1 MGMLR
6 QKVYAFRDRRWRIYR
21 KLGRK
26 SVTVRTKQG
35 LFTVSCADGGIGYN
49 LYCFHKYELELS
61 LNVMKVVHDFNT
73 TRLKG
78 KGTIVDVGA
87 NIGVISLGMIHNG
100 LVEKAIVIEPDP
112 HNFSLLKHNVGQN
125 GLRDSFIC
133 LPFAI
138 SDAKGGGILERCNTN
153 YGMHRI
159 KRGSAGDISSER
171 SQGTGRPLIRVE
183 CDSLD
188 NVVDR
193 LPQSFTEEI
202 AVIWIDVEGFEGYVF
217 EGSSRVF
224 SRGIPV
230 VAEINPAAMRQAGMS
245 QEQFCD
251 IASGKWS
258 TYWKTFKDKFIPRPI
273 SDLAV
278 VFDELGDDEFTNLIF
293 TP

>member
-1 MGMLR
+1 MEWLR
-6 QKVYAFRDRRWRIYR
+6 QNIYAFRDRRWRIYR

-87 NIGVISLGMIHNG
+87 NIGVTSLGMIHNG
-100 LVEKAIVIEPDP
+100 LVEKAIAIEPDP

-133 LPFAI
+133 LPFAV
-138 SDAKGGGILERCNTN
+138 SDAKGTVILERCNTN
-153 YGMHRI
+153 YAMHRV
-159 KRGSAGDISSER
+159 KRGLAGDIAS
-171 SQGTGRPLIRVE
+171 GTGRPLIRVE

-188 NVVDR
+188 HVVSR
-193 LPQSFTEEI
+193 LPKSFTEEI

-217 EGSSRVF
+217 EGSPRIF

-230 VAEINPAAMRQAGMS
+230 VAEVNPVAMRHAGMS

-251 IASGKWS
+251 IASERWS
-258 TYWKTFKDKFIPRPI
+258 TYWTTFKDKFIRRPI

-278 VFDELGDDEFTNLIF
+278 VFDELDDNEFTNLIF
-293 TP
+293 MP